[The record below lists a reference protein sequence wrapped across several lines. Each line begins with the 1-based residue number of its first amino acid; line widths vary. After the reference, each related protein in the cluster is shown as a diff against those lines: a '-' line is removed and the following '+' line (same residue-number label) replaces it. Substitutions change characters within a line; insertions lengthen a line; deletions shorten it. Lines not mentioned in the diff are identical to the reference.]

1 MPAKSGSIPTS
12 NLAPVSS
19 FSVVP
24 VLGGKD
30 GIPVVIVVMMTI
42 FAERHM
48 SRQSGWS
55 SSLPTMSFP
64 YYCNPPFHPDPGYNP
79 TVSSGRVWL
88 ATSQACLSPSAGI
101 FASWESCMAASE
113 WRGPGSGS
121 VAYVSCQACL
131 PAWHASCALDEHSH
145 PVDPYLQPAPVYS
158 LALPASLSCATCLH
172 IHHGSI
178 VLWEPSPAPAP
189 TSTAWPVV
197 WIADNSPGPPSP
209 TSLMSS
215 MPMLLSPIT
224 EYNTQPTTNTCE
236 HYTIRRASMCTTC
249 DIAFANYFATSHD
262 YPTAEAM
269 ADNHHS
275 SDPGEPWYLE
285 RKE

>member
-30 GIPVVIVVMMTI
+30 GIPVVIVVMMTV

-64 YYCNPPFHPDPGYNP
+64 YYCNLPFYPDPGYNP
-79 TVSSGRVWL
+79 TASPGRVWL

-101 FASWESCMAASE
+101 FASWESCKAASE

-121 VAYVSCQACL
+121 MAYVSCQACL
-131 PAWHASCALDEHSH
+131 PAWHASYALGEHSH
-145 PVDPYLQPAPVYS
+145 PMDPDLQPAPR
-158 LALPASLSCATCLH
+158 
-172 IHHGSI
+172 GSI
-178 VLWEPSPAPAP
+178 VLWEASPAPAP
-189 TSTAWPVV
+189 TSTAWPVSM
-197 WIADNSPGPPSP
+197 APSP
-209 TSLMSS
+209 LQT
-215 MPMLLSPIT
+215 
-224 EYNTQPTTNTCE
+224 
-236 HYTIRRASMCTTC
+236 HRDGGASMCTTC

-269 ADNHHS
+269 ADNHHWEEIQHQTQES
-275 SDPGEPWYLE
+275 RGTWRERNEHCAAATHPDEP
-285 RKE
+285 